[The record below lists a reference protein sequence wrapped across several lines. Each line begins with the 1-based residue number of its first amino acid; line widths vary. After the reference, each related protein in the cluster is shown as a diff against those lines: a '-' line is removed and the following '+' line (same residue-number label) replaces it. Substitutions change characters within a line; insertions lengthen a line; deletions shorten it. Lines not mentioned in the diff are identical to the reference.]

1 MADRP
6 PSRSLSS
13 SEQAAVQAAL
23 AQHRARTTAQIAGLT
38 KDFDGI
44 VEASQLVNADD
55 EHDPDGATI
64 AFERAQVSSL
74 LKQVLRNLV
83 DLDQAEQRLAD
94 GVYGL
99 CETCGHPID
108 VERLV
113 ALPTAKTCINCAV
126 GSGPFL
132 RRR

>member
-1 MADRP
+1 
-6 PSRSLSS
+6 
-13 SEQAAVQAAL
+13 
-23 AQHRARTTAQIAGLT
+23 
-38 KDFDGI
+38 

-74 LKQVLRNLV
+74 LQQVHRNLA
-83 DLDQAEQRLAD
+83 DLDRAEQRLAD
-94 GVYGL
+94 GIYGL
-99 CETCGHPID
+99 CGTCGHPID

-113 ALPTAKTCINCAV
+113 ALPTANTCIDCAV
-126 GSGPFL
+126 GPGPFL

>member
-1 MADRP
+1 MVDRP
-6 PSRSLSS
+6 TTRTLSPSERTAL
-13 SEQAAVQAAL
+13 QAAL
-23 AQHRARTTAQIAGLT
+23 AQHRAHTTAQIAGLT

-74 LKQVLRNLV
+74 LQQVLRNLV
-83 DLDQAEQRLAD
+83 DLEQAEQRLAD
-94 GVYGL
+94 GTYGL
-99 CETCGHPID
+99 CERCSRTID
-108 VERLV
+108 VERLL
-113 ALPTAKTCINCAV
+113 ALPTATTCIDCAA
-126 GSGPFL
+126 GPGPFL